1 MRRGGDA
8 MTTPKQSIL
17 IMLVEDDEGHLLLI
31 RENLR
36 AGGIVNDVIEMHD
49 GQQALDYLFRRG
61 QYQDPAKSPRPG
73 LILLDIKMPKVDGF
87 SVLEHVKADP
97 QLRLIPVLML
107 TSTDDQVEVN
117 RCYTLGANSYVVK
130 PIRYEEFQERVKALG
145 LFLDI
150 VRFPE

>member
-1 MRRGGDA
+1 MP
-8 MTTPKQSIL
+8 TPKQSIL
-17 IMLVEDDEGHLLLI
+17 IMLVEDDEGHQVLI

-36 AGGIVNDVIEMHD
+36 AGGIVNDVITVRD
-49 GQQALDYLFRRG
+49 GQEALDYLLRRG

-87 SVLEHVKADP
+87 AVLEKIKSNPHL
-97 QLRLIPVLML
+97 QSIPVLML

-117 RCYTLGANSYVVK
+117 RCYALGANSYVVK
-130 PIRYEEFQERVKALG
+130 PIRYEDFQERVKALG

-150 VRFPE
+150 VRFPD

>member
-1 MRRGGDA
+1 MA
-8 MTTPKQSIL
+8 PKQSIV
-17 IMLVEDDEGHLLLI
+17 IMLIEDDDGHQLLI

-36 AGGIVNDVIEMHD
+36 AGGIVNELIEMRD
-49 GQQALDYLFRRG
+49 GQQALDYLTRRG

-87 SVLEHVKADP
+87 TVLERVKSDP
-97 QLRLIPVLML
+97 TLRSIPVLML

-117 RCYTLGANSYVVK
+117 RCYSLGANGYVVK
-130 PIRYEEFQERVKALG
+130 PVRYDEFQDKVKALG

-150 VRFPE
+150 VRFPD

>member
-1 MRRGGDA
+1 MS
-8 MTTPKQSIL
+8 TPKQSVIL
-17 IMLVEDDEGHLLLI
+17 MLVEDDDGHRLLI

-36 AGGIVNDVIEMHD
+36 AGGIVNEILEMRD
-49 GQQALDYLFRRG
+49 GQQAVDYLTRRG
-61 QYQDPAKSPRPG
+61 QYQDPAKSPHPG
-73 LILLDIKMPKVDGF
+73 LILLDIKMPKMDGYA
-87 SVLEHVKADP
+87 VLEKIKADP

-117 RCYTLGANSYVVK
+117 RCYTLGANGYVVK
-130 PIRYEEFQERVKALG
+130 PIQYEAFQERIKALG